1 MFFNIFDDYTMFL
14 LVLMRISGAIL
25 FNPLFGRKN
34 VPNLVKAA
42 FVLVLSAVLTVSIQG
57 AISTPQI
64 SSLFEFICKA
74 VVEFGVGYAISFICS
89 VFFSAA
95 IIASDII
102 DIQLGIGMAKA
113 FDPGSNI
120 SVPVTGS
127 IFNAFLIV
135 LFFISNGHI
144 TLFKLL
150 SDTFTAIPCGS
161 GISLSKAALAAT
173 GVIGSAFTIALK
185 FAMPIITIELVTEL
199 GLGVLT
205 RVVPNINIFSVG
217 IQLKLIVGLVVLLLM
232 APVFGSFCDELFMK
246 MFDNLLKVL
255 RQV

>member
-1 MFFNIFDDYTMFL
+1 MFLNIFDDYTLFL
-14 LVLMRISGAIL
+14 LVLIRISGAVLI
-25 FNPLFGRKN
+25 NPLFGRRN
-34 VPNLVKAA
+34 VPSLVKAA
-42 FVLVLSAVLTVSIQG
+42 FALVLSAVLTVSIQG
-57 AISTPQI
+57 TIPAPQI

-74 VVEFGVGYAISFICS
+74 VVEFAVGYTISFICS
-89 VFFSAA
+89 VFFSAV
-95 IIASDII
+95 IISADII

-150 SDTFTAIPCGS
+150 SDTFTAIPCGFD
-161 GISLSKAALAAT
+161 ISLSKAALAAT

-205 RVVPNINIFSVG
+205 RVVPNINVFSVG
-217 IQLKLIVGLVVLLLM
+217 IQLKLIVGLIVLLLM
-232 APVFGSFCDELFMK
+232 APVFGSFCDELFIM
-246 MFDNLLKVL
+246 MFDNIFKVISK
-255 RQV
+255 V